1 MEQRLRFNKD
11 ASAGRS
17 SEYKLHRT
25 CLIQKSCEEEKT
37 KHCSRRGAFIK
48 VARTLL
54 RCLAVA
60 ALLAMAAHLISSRV
74 KGRKVTVHVSR
85 RHAHP
90 RQRRV
95 ALDSDSSML
104 TVVMTGCDAAASWQS
119 LGLYYSFL
127 RSISRDL
134 DIQMRLRSVA
144 CYHDRDAQKKPDSLF
159 ESSSMKYF
167 KDVG

>member
-17 SEYKLHRT
+17 SEYYLHRT

-37 KHCSRRGAFIK
+37 KHCSSRGAFIK

-54 RCLAVA
+54 RCLTVA
-60 ALLAMAAHLISSRV
+60 ALLAMAANLIPFRV
-74 KGRKVTVHVSR
+74 KGRKVTVYVSR

-90 RQRRV
+90 RQRHV

-134 DIQMRLRSVA
+134 DIQIRLDLLHA
-144 CYHDRDAQKKPDSLF
+144 IMTGMHKESLARC
-159 ESSSMKYF
+159 SNLP
-167 KDVG
+167 